1 MGIGKMTLPVKSLS
15 CKHEGQCKYIS
26 LGTDA
31 FSSPTG
37 EADTGYLEIPG
48 QPAYPNKVKSD

>member
-37 EADTGYLEIPG
+37 EADTGYLELPG
-48 QPAYPNKVKSD
+48 QPAYPNYQ